1 MSRFYIGQI
10 VRTNYN
16 TGPYRIVKI
25 SEERTDPGFFDMMK
39 LGDKAPKSKPHRNL
53 TVKHVEHKPWD
64 KHTPCYLNGY
74 DENLNNVWSSDRLI
88 DCAEETMLLAL
99 TIQ

>member
-1 MSRFYIGQI
+1 MSRFYIGQV

-25 SEERTDPGFFDMMK
+25 SEERTDPGFCDTMK
-39 LGDKAPKSKPHRNL
+39 FGDKAPKSRPHRNL
-53 TVKHVEHKPWD
+53 IVQDVGSHNAKR
-64 KHTPCYLNGY
+64 TPCYLNGY
-74 DENLNNVWSSDRLI
+74 DENLNNVWGSDRLI

-99 TIQ
+99 VIQ

>member
-1 MSRFYIGQI
+1 MSGLYVGQI
-10 VRTNYN
+10 VGTNYN

-25 SEERTDPGFFDMMK
+25 SDERTDPGFCDMLK
-39 LGDKAPKSKPHRNL
+39 LGDKAPKSRPHRNL
-53 TVKHVEHKPWD
+53 TVQYVGRNGD

-74 DENLNNVWSSDRLI
+74 DENLNNVWSNDRLI
-88 DCAEETMLLAL
+88 DCAEETMFLAL

>member
-16 TGPYRIVKI
+16 TGPYRIVKL
-25 SEERTDPGFFDMMK
+25 SQAHTDPGFYDMMT
-39 LGDKAPKSKPHRNL
+39 LGDTATKSRPHRNL
-53 TVKHVEHKPWD
+53 TVQYVGRNGD

-74 DENLNNVWSSDRLI
+74 DENLNNVWSNDRLI
-88 DCAEETMLLAL
+88 DCAEETMFLAL